1 METPEIAR
9 GSAADNRPPVKCPNC
24 RALDTLE
31 VKHDAWARFSV
42 LGVSAD
48 GELAL
53 SDECDTQIFD
63 DWHIECHERGTTFDK
78 DELVSYLLRS
88 RRHRNRKAVRPTA
101 PRL

>member
-1 METPEIAR
+1 MKTSEITR
-9 GSAADNRPPVKCPNC
+9 GSAADNRPPVKCPSC
-24 RALDTLE
+24 GASGTVE

-63 DWHIECHERGTTFDK
+63 DWHIECHECGTTFNE
-78 DELVSYLLRS
+78 DELIAHLSKP
-88 RRHRNRKAVRPTA
+88 RRRRNVKTVQLKA
-101 PRL
+101 L